1 MMDKHIAH
9 PTGSA
14 PLETMRR
21 KLVGFM
27 GECELPAR

>member
-14 PLETMRR
+14 PLETMRCE
-21 KLVGFM
+21 LVDFM
-27 GECELPAR
+27 RECELPAR